1 MNFAPKVL
9 NPRDGRFRVDLEA
22 RTALEVNGEHVESI
36 RKFLADWKLAAIIL
50 GLTNE
55 RSPRTSF
62 CRPPYLPFR
71 IFHDYRDEKWTKIRS
86 GLIVNYL
93 FLARTAS
100 VHTHTHTHVRA
111 FTENSLTGKT
121 LGRSLEHSRVSD
133 KG

>member
-100 VHTHTHTHVRA
+100 VHTRTHTRTRVYREFA
-111 FTENSLTGKT
+111 DGQNAGSLAGA
-121 LGRSLEHSRVSD
+121 LESLR
-133 KG
+133 